1 MPKRSDRQQA
11 KRQCVG
17 LSVWK
22 PYRRRG
28 RKRRNLE
35 SSIFNRFRKRSRK
48 TRITRRF
55 DARRAVRNLAATH
68 RRISCMSSPGGATS
82 CHLQGPLN
90 RSLTDRKTTMNHMFR
105 IIWSKAL
112 GTWVVA
118 SELTTRRS
126 KSGADSG
133 RCQAL
138 VVSVGIGALAIGCWS
153 SPATAQVWHGTTS
166 SDWTVGSNWST
177 GAAPSG
183 TATVT
188 INTNSPNPTVLGVS
202 GAVNS
207 TIGNLQMGTA
217 TGTSA
222 LTIQN
227 GSTLSSSVTTGTN
240 QIGQSSGATNA
251 TITVTGTGS
260 SWSMA
265 SSTIFGAALGSTG
278 TLNVANGATASLAS
292 NLAVGQTSGGRGVLN
307 VTNGSTLTTGG
318 ATIAASNSNSTGS
331 ISGAGSQWNVGGA
344 LTVGLGRGNGAGVGT
359 LNIANGAAVTATGN
373 ITIGGLTLSTSGAG
387 AITVDGAGSRLS
399 TGGALN
405 IGLYSTGSTLTVSDG
420 AVVTANTV
428 TVTALP
434 AAKGT
439 LNLSSSGTLAT
450 QALTGGPGT
459 AQVNFDGATLRAT
472 ASNTAFISG
481 FTATGLNIAAGGL
494 TLDTGAFNV
503 TAASPFSGT
512 GALTKVG
519 TGTATFTG
527 DNTYTGGT
535 TISAGTLQLGNG
547 GTSGSIV
554 GDVTNNGT
562 LAFNR
567 SDTATFGGAVSG
579 SGALAQIGTGTT
591 VLTGNNTYAGG
602 TTISAGTLQLG
613 NGGASGSITGNVTNN
628 GTLAFNRSD
637 TVSFGGTIS
646 GSGALAQLGTGTT
659 VLGGNNTYLGGT
671 TVNGGTLQVAGDANL
686 GDASGSLSFGGGTLR
701 NTADFA
707 SARAITLNAGGG
719 TFQTTGNLTLTGPI
733 GGSGALTKT
742 DGGTLLLT
750 ANDTYTG
757 GTTISAGTLQL
768 GNGGTSGAIVGDVT
782 NNGTLAFDRSD
793 TATFGGAVSGSG
805 ALAQIGTGTTVLTG
819 NNSYTGGTTISA
831 GTLQLG
837 NGGTSGSIVGD
848 VTNNGTLAFNRS
860 DTVSFG
866 GTISGSGAL
875 AQLGTGTTVLG
886 GNNTYTGGTTI
897 SAGTLQLGNG
907 GTSGGIVGNVLNN
920 GKLAFARA
928 DTVTYGG
935 TISGSGAV
943 TQSGTGTTILTGNN
957 SYAGGT
963 TVAAGALAIGDALH
977 PLATSGSGDI
987 SVASGASLG
996 GYGHIAGS
1004 VQNGGTLAP
1013 ANALTA
1019 LSAGPTGTL
1028 QIGGSLAN
1036 SGTLQLAAANG
1047 RPGNVLDVGG
1057 NYAGGGRLV
1066 LNTVL
1071 NEGGAASQTDRLV
1084 VHGQASGQ
1092 TAIAVRASG
1101 VGAKTVGDGILVVEV
1116 GPQASASSVQQAT
1129 AAADRVVQRQVYQG
1143 VQSTSGSFQL
1153 AGPVQGGAYQYLLYQ
1168 GGAQSAQDWYL
1179 RSTIVDAGIPGSGT
1193 PGSGAPGS
1201 VAPVQGAEPV
1211 PLYRPAVA
1219 GYALM
1224 PALNVDYGF
1233 SVLGRLHERVGD
1245 VAALEGAQGTHRDAV
1260 WGRVGGN
1267 GLDASAGRF
1276 SADSRTYFAQFGKD
1290 WTLRSNAASGSTHA
1304 GVTATIGSMS
1314 ASFDDRLRSI
1324 VGLSTQTGTAEMHA
1338 QSLGAYLT
1346 RYFAGSGYVD
1356 AVAQVTHYRTEY
1368 GDAYRGK
1375 GVQNGYGAGMSVEAG
1390 QPFAVAG
1397 LFAIEPQMQLMY
1409 QYTHLNH
1416 FDDAVSSVSGN
1427 TTHALRG
1434 RAGIRL
1440 FKANMADAS
1449 ATSAAT
1455 PYLTAD
1461 VLHDFTP
1468 MGTTVIAGSAVPG
1481 EFARTW
1487 YELGAG
1493 VSAQLGK
1500 SMQLTTQVKYAHH
1513 IGGDARRN
1521 LAVQAGLRYGW

>member
-1 MPKRSDRQQA
+1 
-11 KRQCVG
+11 
-17 LSVWK
+17 
-22 PYRRRG
+22 
-28 RKRRNLE
+28 
-35 SSIFNRFRKRSRK
+35 
-48 TRITRRF
+48 
-55 DARRAVRNLAATH
+55 
-68 RRISCMSSPGGATS
+68 
-82 CHLQGPLN
+82 
-90 RSLTDRKTTMNHMFR
+90 MFR

-153 SPATAQVWHGTTS
+153 SPATAQVWRGTTS

-265 SSTIFGAALGSTG
+265 SSTIFGAVLGSTG
-278 TLNVANGATASLAS
+278 TLNVANGAAANLAS

-307 VTNGSTLTTGG
+307 VTNGSTLTTGS

-344 LTVGLGRGNGAGVGT
+344 LTVGLGRGNAAGVGT
-359 LNIANGAAVTATGN
+359 LNIANGAVVTATGN

-405 IGLYSTGSTLTVSDG
+405 IGLYGTGSTLTVSDG

-567 SDTATFGGAVSG
+567 SDTVTFGDAVSG

-591 VLTGNNTYAGG
+591 VLTGNNSYTGG

-628 GTLAFNRSD
+628 GTLAFNRAD
-637 TVSFGGTIS
+637 TVTFGGTIS
-646 GSGALAQLGTGTT
+646 GSGAVSQIGTGTT
-659 VLGGNNTYLGGT
+659 ILTGNNTYLGGT

-701 NTADFA
+701 NTADFT

-719 TFQTTGNLTLTGPI
+719 TFQTTGNLTLTGTI

-768 GNGGTSGAIVGDVT
+768 GNGGTSG
-782 NNGTLAFDRSD
+782 
-793 TATFGGAVSGSG
+793 
-805 ALAQIGTGTTVLTG
+805 
-819 NNSYTGGTTISA
+819 
-831 GTLQLG
+831 
-837 NGGTSGSIVGD
+837 SIVGD

-860 DTVSFG
+860 DTVTFG
-866 GTISGSGAL
+866 GAISGSGAL
-875 AQLGTGTTVLG
+875 TQLGTGTTVLG

-963 TVAAGALAIGDALH
+963 TVAAGALAIGDASH
-977 PLATSGSGDI
+977 PLATSGSGDV

-1028 QIGGSLAN
+1028 QIGGSLTN

-1201 VAPVQGAEPV
+1201 VAPVQGAQPV
-1211 PLYRPAVA
+1211 SLYRPAVA

-1224 PALNVDYGF
+1224 PALSVDYGF

-1245 VAALEGAQGTHRDAV
+1245 VAALEAAQGTHRDAV

-1356 AVAQVTHYRTEY
+1356 AVAQITHYRTEY

-1500 SMQLTTQVKYAHH
+1500 SMQLTTQVKYANH

>member
-1 MPKRSDRQQA
+1 
-11 KRQCVG
+11 
-17 LSVWK
+17 
-22 PYRRRG
+22 
-28 RKRRNLE
+28 
-35 SSIFNRFRKRSRK
+35 
-48 TRITRRF
+48 
-55 DARRAVRNLAATH
+55 
-68 RRISCMSSPGGATS
+68 
-82 CHLQGPLN
+82 
-90 RSLTDRKTTMNHMFR
+90 MNHMFR

-153 SPATAQVWHGTTS
+153 SPATAQVWRGTTS

-265 SSTIFGAALGSTG
+265 SSTIFGAVLGSTG
-278 TLNVANGATASLAS
+278 TLNVANGAAANLAS

-307 VTNGSTLTTGG
+307 VTNGSTLTTGS

-344 LTVGLGRGNGAGVGT
+344 LTVGLGRGNAAGVGT
-359 LNIANGAAVTATGN
+359 LNIANGAVVTATGN

-405 IGLYSTGSTLTVSDG
+405 IGLYGTGSTLTVSDG

-567 SDTATFGGAVSG
+567 SDTVTFGDAVSG

-591 VLTGNNTYAGG
+591 VLTGNNSYTGG

-628 GTLAFNRSD
+628 GTLAFNRAD
-637 TVSFGGTIS
+637 TVTFGGTIS
-646 GSGALAQLGTGTT
+646 GSGAVSQIGTGTT
-659 VLGGNNTYLGGT
+659 ILTGNNTYLGGT

-701 NTADFA
+701 NTADFT

-719 TFQTTGNLTLTGPI
+719 TFQTTGNLTLTGTI

-768 GNGGTSGAIVGDVT
+768 GNGGTSG
-782 NNGTLAFDRSD
+782 
-793 TATFGGAVSGSG
+793 
-805 ALAQIGTGTTVLTG
+805 
-819 NNSYTGGTTISA
+819 
-831 GTLQLG
+831 
-837 NGGTSGSIVGD
+837 SIVGD

-860 DTVSFG
+860 DTVTFG
-866 GTISGSGAL
+866 GAISGSGAL
-875 AQLGTGTTVLG
+875 TQLGTGTTVLG

-963 TVAAGALAIGDALH
+963 TVAAGALAIGDASH
-977 PLATSGSGDI
+977 PLATSGSGDV

-1028 QIGGSLAN
+1028 QIGGSLTN

-1201 VAPVQGAEPV
+1201 VAPVQGAQPV
-1211 PLYRPAVA
+1211 SLYRPAVA

-1224 PALNVDYGF
+1224 PALSVDYGF

-1245 VAALEGAQGTHRDAV
+1245 VAALEAAQGTHRDAV

-1356 AVAQVTHYRTEY
+1356 AVAQITHYRTEY

-1500 SMQLTTQVKYAHH
+1500 SMQLTTQVKYANH